1 MDGDTDSEVEE
12 THLMGENGSPNF
24 NEQSTGDNTSLPSI
38 TVRNGKS
45 IDTSV
50 PKDQLHII
58 YIITILV
65 SAGILFPWN
74 SYISAIDYFKFLY
87 PTQRVENVIPYTYMS
102 LTLFSVVFTIGS
114 INLFPLHGRIAFG
127 YIIYF
132 LVLLFIPLLD
142 IGIHNC
148 SVTTDIGFGL
158 TVLSVVLVALGS
170 GGKEYTFIYVCTY
183 ICTYIHTYTVL
194 VYIRVCVCV
203 YHLYIKFFYLLNF
216 SSTIQLLWS
225 SRYVAT
231 TIHAGSYDGRECGWI
246 FSLNSQNYN
255 QSIYQVGRKRSQSI
269 LCHIFI
275 VYIVMCCV
283 SGIPMEVKVCT
294 IFFDELSEQF

>member
-12 THLMGENGSPNF
+12 THLMGENGSHNF

-45 IDTSV
+45 IDTLV

-102 LTLFSVVFTIGS
+102 VTLVGIVITIGS
-114 INLFPLHGRIAFG
+114 INLLPLHGRIAFG
-127 YIIYF
+127 YVIYS

-148 SVTTDIGFGL
+148 SVNTDVGFGL
-158 TVLSVVLVALGS
+158 TVFSVVLVALGS
-170 GGKEYTFIYVCTY
+170 GGKEYMYMYILYTYVYVCM
-183 ICTYIHTYTVL
+183 YIHTYIYSTL
-194 VYIRVCVCV
+194 VYIRMCLYVCFC
-203 YHLYIKFFYLLNF
+203 LLNF
-216 SSTIQLLWS
+216 SSTIQFLWS

-231 TIHAGSYDGRECGWI
+231 TIYSGSYDG
-246 FSLNSQNYN
+246 
-255 QSIYQVGRKRSQSI
+255 
-269 LCHIFI
+269 
-275 VYIVMCCV
+275 
-283 SGIPMEVKVCT
+283 
-294 IFFDELSEQF
+294 